1 MSETQPAECMDENR
15 ILADTQH
22 WIDVVVIG
30 LELCP
35 FAQRSIDSGRL
46 RIQISAAAEPAELL
60 DLLVTELGI
69 LKSSGSTESGPD
81 TLDSSLLVLPN
92 ALRDFLDF
100 NDFLEAANATLVGE
114 SLEGE
119 IQIATFHPDYRFEAT
134 EPNAIGNYTNR
145 SPYPMLHLIR
155 EEAVSRAIAVH
166 PDPEGIPARNIARL
180 ESLGEDALRK
190 LLAR

>member
-1 MSETQPAECMDENR
+1 MDEER
-15 ILADTQH
+15 ILADTRH
-22 WIDVVVIG
+22 WIDAVVIG

-35 FAQRSIDSGRL
+35 FAKHSIDSGRL
-46 RIQISAAAEPAELL
+46 RIQISAAAHPAELL
-60 DLLVTELGI
+60 ESLVNELGI
-69 LKSSGSTESGPD
+69 LRLSESSESSPHA
-81 TLDSSLLVLPN
+81 LDSSLLVHPN
-92 ALRDFLDF
+92 VLRDFLDF
-100 NDFLEAANATLVGE
+100 NDFLEVANATLVGE
-114 SLEGE
+114 SLDGE
-119 IQIATFHPDYRFEAT
+119 IQIASFHPDYRFDAT

-155 EEAVSRAIAVH
+155 EESVSRAIAAH